1 MISLKEARKEV
12 INIIG
17 QDKVP
22 AYSTLGDWINK
33 GFISGVIEGTSRG
46 AKYPDH
52 IVYEIITAIKLK
64 NEHNIKLK
72 DIAKFREN
80 AGLNKVR
87 NLDKLYKKL
96 TDYVNKLEK
105 EQEKMSK
112 KALLSVEDLSI
123 NELGKSLLEVKKI
136 KLKLEFLKRY
146 EKIFS
151 KNVKVNK
158 PVKPKEN
165 NIL

>member
-22 AYSTLGDWINK
+22 AYSTLRDWTSK

-52 IVYEIITAIKLK
+52 IIYEIITAIKLK
-64 NEHNIKLK
+64 NEHNIKLTQ
-72 DIAKFREN
+72 IAKFRQQI
-80 AGLNKVR
+80 GINKVR
-87 NLDKLYKKL
+87 NLDKFYKKL

-112 KALLSVEDLSI
+112 NALLGIRDLSI
-123 NELGKSLLEVKKI
+123 D
-136 KLKLEFLKRY
+136 KLENNLSKVKEIKQKIELLKKY
-146 EKIFS
+146 EEIFS
-151 KNVKVNK
+151 KSLKSDIDITI
-158 PVKPKEN
+158 KEN
-165 NIL
+165 NF